1 MPNENLVQEALNA
14 QLKYE
19 INGEEL
25 NKGDKLILQ
34 QKYGLAQVSDEAIDF
49 YLAVLGGK

>member
-1 MPNENLVQEALNA
+1 MGNESLAHQEVSA

-34 QKYGLAQVSDEAIDF
+34 QKYGVTPMTEEEVNF
-49 YLAVLGGK
+49 YLEVLGGN